1 MPDGEETTPKT
12 LAQKIDQLFQTMHPG
27 DRGEYSYEEVAE
39 RIREQGTQISASYIW
54 MLRKGQQDNPSK
66 KHLEAI
72 ATFFGVPVAYFF
84 DVAVAAGI
92 DAELELLAAMR
103 EAEVQDIALRA
114 AELTPAGRRII
125 AEMITQLRQMQDEPA
140 PSRRTRRHQTE
151 GEPPQD
157 TSSE

>member
-1 MPDGEETTPKT
+1 MPDGEETRPRT
-12 LAQKIDQLFQTMHPG
+12 LAQKIDRLFQTMHPG

-66 KHLEAI
+66 KHLEAL

-84 DVAVAAGI
+84 DAAVAAGI

-114 AELTPAGRRII
+114 AELTPSGRRII

-140 PSRRTRRHQTE
+140 PSRRARRHQAE
-151 GEPPQD
+151 SEPPQD